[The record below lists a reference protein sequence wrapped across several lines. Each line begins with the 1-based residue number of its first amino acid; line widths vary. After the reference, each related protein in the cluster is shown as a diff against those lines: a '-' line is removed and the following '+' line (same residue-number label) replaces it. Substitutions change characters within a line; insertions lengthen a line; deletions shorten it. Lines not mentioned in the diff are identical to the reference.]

1 MSQSKSKKIN
11 KQDNLI
17 SKKLQ
22 EKSQYKL
29 SQRLKKQSLK
39 KLKKKKKPKEIKLDN
54 MHKKL
59 PKSNLNKKDQRLGRT
74 MRSLNKTKMNP
85 VKMASRPTKLS
96 ILGMKIESRILNS
109 RRKSLTKQ
117 MTRAQ
122 WRSKVIKSYR
132 SKMWKMLRLIKR
144 LPRLNRKP
152 KKKLKK
158 SLFVNLQI
166 KLLLGR
172 QLEKTT
178 QTKIVQQ
185 SKAINWRL
193 N

>member
-1 MSQSKSKKIN
+1 M
-11 KQDNLI
+11 
-17 SKKLQ
+17 
-22 EKSQYKL
+22 
-29 SQRLKKQSLK
+29 K
-39 KLKKKKKPKEIKLDN
+39 KLKKKKKPEEIKLDN
-54 MHKKL
+54 IHKKP
-59 PKSNLNKKDQRLGRT
+59 PKSNPNKKDQRLGRT

-117 MTRAQ
+117 MRRAH

-132 SKMWKMLRLIKR
+132 SRMWKMLRLIKR

-152 KKKLKK
+152 KKKLK

-185 SKAINWRL
+185 SKATNRRL
-193 N
+193 NLN